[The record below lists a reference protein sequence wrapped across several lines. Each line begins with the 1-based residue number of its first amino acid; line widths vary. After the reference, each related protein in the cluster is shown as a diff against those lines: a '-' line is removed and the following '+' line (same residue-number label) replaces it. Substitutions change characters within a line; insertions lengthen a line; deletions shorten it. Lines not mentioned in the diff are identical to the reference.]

1 MADGTPAGTIIENT
15 ASVDFDMG
23 GTSFSLDTN
32 TTSFAVAERI
42 EVDVT
47 RATSQLVV
55 SADDMNQALLFT
67 VTNTGNGTESFLLTV
82 DSAISGDDFDPVPA
96 IPEIYFD
103 TDGSG
108 DFNVGDVAYDPGVN
122 DPLLAA
128 DESIDVLIVNHIPT
142 NVLDGQIGRSALA
155 ATSNTGT
162 GAPGTDFANAGDN
175 NVDAVIGNGGGDDTD
190 TGEYFV
196 ENIVINVQKSQVVAD
211 PTGGNQPVPGAT
223 LTYTITVEVASAGV
237 ATASAIR
244 DAIPP
249 YCTYVPGS
257 LLLNGATVS
266 DATDSDAGEYET
278 SVTPSVVVRLG
289 DLTQA
294 DGAQTVVFQVTID

>member
-1 MADGTPAGTIIENT
+1 VADGTAAGTIIENT

-42 EVDVT
+42 EVIVT
-47 RATSQLVV
+47 LANSQLVV
-55 SADDMNQALLFT
+55 SANDMNQALLFT
-67 VTNTGNGTESFLLTV
+67 VTNTGNGTESFNLSM
-82 DSAISGDDFDPVPA
+82 DSVISGDDFDPIPAVPG
-96 IPEIYFD
+96 IYFD

-108 DFNVGDVAYDPGVN
+108 DFNTGDVAYDPGVN
-122 DPLLAA
+122 DPNLAA
-128 DESIDVLIVNHIPT
+128 DASVDVLVINHIPSDVT
-142 NVLDGQIGRSALA
+142 NGQIGRSELT

-162 GAPGTDFANAGDN
+162 GVPGTVYANSGDN
-175 NVDAVIGNGGGDDTD
+175 NVDAIIGNGEGDDVD

-196 ENIVINVQKSQVVAD
+196 ENIVVSVQKSQLVVD
-211 PTGGNQPVPGAT
+211 PSGGNEPVQGAT

-249 YCTYVPGS
+249 YSTYVPNS
-257 LLLNGATVS
+257 ILLNGALIS
-266 DATDSDAGEYET
+266 DATDGDAGEYDT

-289 DLTQA
+289 DLIQG
-294 DGAQTVVFQVTID
+294 DGPQTVVFQVTID